1 MRAGAGSYSFPDA
14 LAGPGMESAP
24 LFFSSF
30 EVIMRMASASPAL
43 GTSTQFKKQSAMVEE

>member
-1 MRAGAGSYSFPDA
+1 MRAGARSYSFPDA